1 MKERCIWDA
10 GKVRALEWEENERR
24 EDKEFKGRKDGREG
38 RWMTRSVEGE
48 ER

>member
-24 EDKEFKGRKDGREG
+24 EDKEFKGRTDLKGEK
-38 RWMTRSVEGE
+38 ME
-48 ER
+48 EREDG